1 MELAAVFDPTQ
12 ATSGQFTA
20 STLQTGSTMIV
31 INKSYVDLILTF
43 TSGDQRLVI
52 ANDRRAFQFVDASS
66 VPGPLIS
73 WKQENIDYPQTIN
86 QLQNLVY
93 VEIYAPTEKVVETYP
108 SNVQRE
114 TLPSLI
120 PYNIGYGIG
129 IGTFNHSSDALV
141 VWPSSYY
148 GVTTAPQISQFGTDV
163 GGMGFDYFW
172 TESNMAA
179 ASHTMPSL
187 PGNYQTTQKNLNSAT
202 LNSDTLAYNIP
213 GPFSRSGLTPVD
225 SATYLNGNYWTLASA
240 IPWNTATSGY
250 YVDLW
255 VNLTEYLSTTS
266 QFLYCDDL
274 AHFANTG
281 FSLYVGTSGVLN
293 VEAAFTG
300 GAVVKGTATII
311 PLNIWVYIAAQW
323 TASTNTLNIIVNGTV
338 IASYTTSGTPVNA
351 THIGRIGSSPQDGT
365 TFTGS
370 ICNIGILL
378 SDITATKWSVNAPQA
393 RYLLGLQSLNVDMQ
407 NAWITEIEL
416 IHQTGATATTGVS
429 SVLLEDVFN
438 PAGLLYANVPVNVNA
453 LHIWR
458 DVTPNNPQ
466 WSFSLQGTNQ
476 AVTIIDS
483 FQKPLTHVFDE
494 FPIISNTNLS
504 TVVVVTV
511 TVRGYNIL
519 GVG

>member
-73 WKQENIDYPQTIN
+73 WKQENIDYPQTVN

-120 PYNIGYGIG
+120 PYNIGYSIG

-179 ASHTMPSL
+179 ASHVMSSL
-187 PGNYQTTQKNLNSAT
+187 PGNYQTTQKSLNNAT

-225 SATYLNGNYWTLASA
+225 SATYLNGTFWTLTST
-240 IPWNTATSGY
+240 IPISTATNGFY
-250 YVDLW
+250 MDAW
-255 VNLTEYLSTTS
+255 VNTTNYDQWVFGLDEPLTTYLGASLFIDSTGNVAFDVGNGSSNFRAISSQPLPKNEWHYLAGRYNSAVPQIELWIDGQLISTTP
-266 QFLYCDDL
+266 
-274 AHFANTG
+274 
-281 FSLYVGTSGVLN
+281 
-293 VEAAFTG
+293 FTG
-300 GAVVKGTATII
+300 TPA
-311 PLNIWVYIAAQW
+311 N
-323 TASTNTLNIIVNGTV
+323 STH
-338 IASYTTSGTPVNA
+338 TPE
-351 THIGRIGSSPQDGT
+351 IGSNPVGGGT
-365 TFTGS
+365 FVGS
-370 ICNIGILL
+370 ICNVGILL
-378 SDITATKWSVNAPQA
+378 SDITATQWGINAIQA
-393 RYLLGLQSLNVDMQ
+393 RYLLGLQSLNVDIQ